1 VIPIAGMIL
10 GNSLNGVSLALD
22 RMYGEVRARASEVEV
37 RLCLGYSTWEAARPH
52 VRAALRA
59 GMTPT
64 INALMVV
71 GLVSLPGMMTG
82 QILAGADPLTAVRYQ
97 IVVMLMI
104 AGAVTI
110 GSLLMVGLSF
120 RRLFTAEDALR
131 PELRGSRSE

>member
-1 VIPIAGMIL
+1 
-10 GNSLNGVSLALD
+10 
-22 RMYGEVRARASEVEV
+22 
-37 RLCLGYSTWEAARPH
+37 
-52 VRAALRA
+52 
-59 GMTPT
+59 
-64 INALMVV
+64 
-71 GLVSLPGMMTG
+71 
-82 QILAGADPLTAVRYQ
+82 LTAVRYQ